1 MGSGKKMQL
10 VTAVKLPKQLKIN
23 TLKFRHIFGEYLTI
37 LRPLI
42 SIVCIRI
49 FGIDS
54 YKSYFISLVIDILII
69 LIFQRGLKVTS
80 NKEKE
85 EMSRRKS

>member
-1 MGSGKKMQL
+1 MGNGKKIQL

-23 TLKFRHIFGEYLTI
+23 ALKFRHIVGEYLTV

-49 FGIDS
+49 FGINS
-54 YKSYFISLVIDILII
+54 YKSYFISLLLDILII
-69 LIFQRGLKVTS
+69 LVFQKGLKVTS

-85 EMSRRKS
+85 